1 MSSTH
6 DLPQDRA
13 AVQAVPVAYADTET
27 RLGFLRKVYTL
38 FGSTMIVWAASTY
51 LVMSNEGTLSW
62 MFSIM
67 GGGFLTFMLIMAALF
82 VVLRMTANAYPLN
95 IIALGIFGVV
105 EGFLTAPL
113 VYIAMASTADSPV
126 AMEAL
131 QSGQL
136 MTGAAGRE
144 VLAGGVGI
152 VLQAFLLTATV
163 FGGLTAYAL
172 TTKRDFL
179 WLRGALWMGFALLFG
194 IAILSFFGI
203 GESLVGGMGWSIAW
217 VVLMAGFVLYDTQN
231 IMKRYPATAAA
242 SAAAVLFIDFVIMF
256 KHILMLLMRRD

>member
-27 RLGFLRKVYTL
+27 RLGFLRKVYLL
-38 FGSTMIVWAASTY
+38 FGGTMTVWAATSF
-51 LVMSNEGTLSW
+51 LVMNNEATLGW
-62 MFSIM
+62 MFNVM

-82 VVLRMTANAYPLN
+82 VVLRMTANTFPLN
-95 IIALGIFGVV
+95 LIGLGVFGVV

-113 VYIAMASTADSPV
+113 IYIAMATREGNEE
-126 AMEAL
+126 AMVAL

-136 MTGAAGRE
+136 LPGTELAAGG
-144 VLAGGVGI
+144 AGI
-152 VLQAFLLTATV
+152 VLQAFLLTVAV

-179 WLRGALWMGFALLFG
+179 WLRGALWAGFALLLG
-194 IAILSFFGI
+194 ILVLSFFGI
-203 GESLVGGMGWSIAW
+203 GGGLVGGMGWSIAW

-231 IMKRYPATAAA
+231 ILKHYPANAAPAAA
-242 SAAAVLFIDFVIMF
+242 ATLFIDFVIMF
-256 KHILMLLMRRD
+256 KYILMLLMRRD